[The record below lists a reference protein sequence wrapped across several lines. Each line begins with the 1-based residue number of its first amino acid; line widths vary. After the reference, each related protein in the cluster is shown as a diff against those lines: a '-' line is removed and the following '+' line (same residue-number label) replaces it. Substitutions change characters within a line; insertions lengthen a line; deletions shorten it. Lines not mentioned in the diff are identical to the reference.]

1 MPLNFPFFTS
11 YPFQNRY
18 YNKNFSNN
26 TTSIGHIPN
35 ESNNFRNF
43 SNKSDKFKNKSNNSD
58 DFRNFSNESGGSGNW
73 PNNSNKFES
82 VQKKDPE
89 NDNSHESFSEP
100 FFEIFGL
107 QLYLDDILIISI
119 LFFLY
124 FEDVHDDA
132 LFICLIL
139 LLLN

>member
-1 MPLNFPFFTS
+1 MQYFHN
-11 YPFQNRY
+11 
-18 YNKNFSNN
+18 
-26 TTSIGHIPN
+26 IH
-35 ESNNFRNF
+35 
-43 SNKSDKFKNKSNNSD
+43 NKSDNLKNNSSKLSNLENISNNH
-58 DFRNFSNESGGSGNW
+58 NNVKNE
-73 PNNSNKFES
+73 K
-82 VQKKDPE
+82 KKDSESSISSE
-89 NDNSHESFSEP
+89 NSSEP

-107 QLYLDDILIISI
+107 KLYLDDILIISI

>member
-1 MPLNFPFFTS
+1 MPPNFSFFPS
-11 YPFQNRY
+11 YPFHNRY
-18 YNKNFSNN
+18 YNYK
-26 TTSIGHIPN
+26 TY
-35 ESNNFRNF
+35 
-43 SNKSDKFKNKSNNSD
+43 SNKFENFQNIHNKSNNLEN
-58 DFRNFSNESGGSGNW
+58 NFSKLNNLENITNKYNDLKNE
-73 PNNSNKFES
+73 
-82 VQKKDPE
+82 QKKD
-89 NDNSHESFSEP
+89 SESSISSETSSEP